1 MLIYHYIP
9 VKENLYSPDIGHY
22 VSFGIRALQLA
33 GERQWREAT
42 FCLQMSPLKTRL
54 LYPTLIRICIKRLL
68 GPIHLLDFIQ
78 DSI

>member
-33 GERQWREAT
+33 EKGWREAT
-42 FCLQMSPLKTRL
+42 FVSDVSTKISFVSN
-54 LYPTLIRICIKRLL
+54 LIRICIKKQLS
-68 GPIHLLDFIQ
+68 PIHLLDFIQ